1 MLYHDYYD
9 WVSSIQ
15 ASKMRLRRLVCGRG
29 FAATTLPTGTPLI
42 KTVGAS
48 TVMSNRRHG
57 NSATSPLSMTSS
69 AFAHTSG
76 RSSGKTQTSAAQFH
90 KVPQTALVYSYAYI
104 YYFNGF
110 AVLPDVCRE
119 HLTNFNATFCA
130 LDFTIKAVFPR
141 A

>member
-1 MLYHDYYD
+1 
-9 WVSSIQ
+9 
-15 ASKMRLRRLVCGRG
+15 MRLRRLVCGRG

-90 KVPQTALVYSYAYI
+90 KVPQTALVYSYAFI
-104 YYFNGF
+104 NYFNGF
-110 AVLPDVCRE
+110 AVLPTFCRE
-119 HLTNFNATFCA
+119 RLTNFNATLCTIDFTLA
-130 LDFTIKAVFPR
+130 RQFTIKRTAN
-141 A
+141 